1 MILDNTYFT
10 SINSCEKAYIL
21 GLIIFNIKENISG
34 KIIIEIELKTDSI
47 DNAALSYNNVDKL
60 IDISLKSRKYNYNS
74 SQIMHYFYHYKCLIQ
89 SPMRRLTLLCNLF
102 LKRG

>member
-34 KIIIEIELKTDSI
+34 KIIIEIEYFIIDSFI
-47 DNAALSYNNVDKL
+47 
-60 IDISLKSRKYNYNS
+60 
-74 SQIMHYFYHYKCLIQ
+74 HC
-89 SPMRRLTLLCNLF
+89 
-102 LKRG
+102 

>member
-34 KIIIEIELKTDSI
+34 KIIIEIELKKDSI
-47 DNAALSYNNVDKL
+47 DNVALSYNNVDKL
-60 IDISLKSRKYNYNS
+60 IDIFK
-74 SQIMHYFYHYKCLIQ
+74 
-89 SPMRRLTLLCNLF
+89 RLV
-102 LKRG
+102 K